1 MSSLLFAG
9 VFSLHGGRR
18 AQTSYNK
25 RNGEKGSAWHAYYK
39 TAVICQAP
47 PLLPAEVRVY
57 SRAQDVLYLDHT
69 VALIFA
75 KAFVLPANVGG
86 EILLDAMH
94 VAAFPGN
101 PMTDNYDES
110 LPDFHWPLV
119 FAGGTVSTR
128 PVELPNQHVV
138 FTISVVEY
146 VRGTPQQSTIE

>member
-1 MSSLLFAG
+1 MSSLLLAG

-18 AQTSYNK
+18 AQTSYKK
-25 RNGEKGSAWHAYYK
+25 RNGENSSAWHAYYK
-39 TAVICQAP
+39 TAVVCQSP

-57 SRAQDVLYLDHT
+57 SRAQDVLYPDHT
-69 VALIFA
+69 VALLFA
-75 KAFVLPANVGG
+75 KAFVPPANVGG

-101 PMTDNYDES
+101 PTTDNYDDS

-119 FAGGTVSTR
+119 FAAGNVNTR
-128 PVELPNQHVV
+128 PVELPNSHVA
-138 FTISVVEY
+138 FSISVVEY